1 MHIWSVGVCDCRLEL
16 VGYLECW
23 IEGEIVTE
31 RLKVY
36 KQY

>member
-1 MHIWSVGVCDCRLEL
+1 MCDCRLEL

-23 IEGEIVTE
+23 IEGDTVAE

-36 KQY
+36 TQY